1 MGRID
6 PGSPRGER
14 KMSSSSSSS
23 MKTKWLKAFR
33 SLKPTGSANDRKS
46 GNGAQLRF
54 DGSDNHNLLEY
65 TYKKITPCDVC
76 SQVLRG
82 HTRQGL
88 RCRICKVNAHAD
100 CASQLPKCQVKQKL
114 LRRQKSTSEIESR
127 TELEEEK
134 PTDIDQIYQV
144 LKKAGEISSGKANA
158 AESRVQVN
166 STSTSDANAAMTG
179 ASNSQ
184 LEIPVVNVPVYPDRT
199 PKKGPVKP
207 QWPNFQ
213 PQKGLSAPSTMDM
226 SNSAPHS
233 PRRQKLNLRMK
244 SLSLDSPESSELHG
258 QIRRRHPGPSTRH
271 GGSGGH
277 LEHSTPPSNNSRLH
291 SPSSP
296 SGTQRKLLYASRGM
310 KSGSVDLSDEI
321 ERSQSS
327 TSTSPCPSP
336 VRQAQKTQ
344 RFLPTNIYVVLF
356 NFKARHQD
364 ELDLIAGYKVTVIDS
379 SDENWWKGKCLGKVG
394 YFPSKYCTKLG
405 ASEKVL
411 QVTYP
416 LHITDNE
423 RCEVKLQRNQI
434 VIQIAEEVGGM
445 VMVRFPDNHQGVI
458 PTKYLQEV

>member
-1 MGRID
+1 
-6 PGSPRGER
+6 
-14 KMSSSSSSS
+14 
-23 MKTKWLKAFR
+23 
-33 SLKPTGSANDRKS
+33 
-46 GNGAQLRF
+46 
-54 DGSDNHNLLEY
+54 
-65 TYKKITPCDVC
+65 
-76 SQVLRG
+76 
-82 HTRQGL
+82 
-88 RCRICKVNAHAD
+88 
-100 CASQLPKCQVKQKL
+100 
-114 LRRQKSTSEIESR
+114 
-127 TELEEEK
+127 
-134 PTDIDQIYQV
+134 
-144 LKKAGEISSGKANA
+144 
-158 AESRVQVN
+158 
-166 STSTSDANAAMTG
+166 
-179 ASNSQ
+179 
-184 LEIPVVNVPVYPDRT
+184 
-199 PKKGPVKP
+199 
-207 QWPNFQ
+207 
-213 PQKGLSAPSTMDM
+213 
-226 SNSAPHS
+226 
-233 PRRQKLNLRMK
+233 MK

-258 QIRRRHPGPSTRH
+258 QIRRRHPGPPTRGGH